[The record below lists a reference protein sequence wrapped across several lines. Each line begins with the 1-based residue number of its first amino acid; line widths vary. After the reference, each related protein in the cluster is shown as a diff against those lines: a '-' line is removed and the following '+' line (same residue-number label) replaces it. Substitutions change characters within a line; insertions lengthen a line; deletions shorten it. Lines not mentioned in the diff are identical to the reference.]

1 MLAQAKVKLMALVL
15 MAGSAQAQGPR
26 VAMGL
31 DLDTEGLSVELPSQW
46 PTRRASDGA
55 NPRSGPQPEVVEPPA
70 VARYSARVPKGDL
83 RLETR
88 LERHTYE
95 GLRKGRNKLGSA
107 DILAGGYSVVGES
120 MVHTTRS
127 IDLFYGASHNVT
139 LFASVPIHE
148 KSITSRVVGF
158 GPLDQTSSG
167 IGDVVTG
174 IVYAYRD
181 KPNSRLHVHL
191 GVGLPTGEIAASDL
205 GADGTSERLP
215 FPMQL
220 GGGTY
225 DVHNG
230 ATWVNRL
237 DVWTVGMHG
246 RMRIH
251 FRENDEGWARGDSFD
266 FDFWVA
272 RPVFSFL
279 DFNLRLHNASWGDY
293 YGTAPAGSNPD
304 DNPLSEIH
312 RQGGMR
318 TDAGMGLALDLG
330 PVGRISLDGALPID
344 EWLDGPQFSTQRTL
358 SLSWHL
364 SF

>member
-1 MLAQAKVKLMALVL
+1 MKVNLLALIL
-15 MAGSAQAQGPR
+15 MAGSAHAQGPR
-26 VAMGL
+26 AAMEL
-31 DLDTEGLSVELPSQW
+31 DPNTEGLSIGFLSQV
-46 PTRRASDGA
+46 PARRTSDGTTPFIGSQTKVA
-55 NPRSGPQPEVVEPPA
+55 ELPA

-88 LERHTYE
+88 LERHSYE
-95 GLRKGRNKLGSA
+95 GLLKGRNKLDSA
-107 DILAGGYSVVGES
+107 DLTAGGYSVAGES

-127 IDLFYGASHNVT
+127 LDLFYGATHNVT

-148 KSITSRVVGF
+148 RSMTSRVVGF

-167 IGDVVTG
+167 IGDVITG

-181 KPNSRLHVHL
+181 KPTSKLHVHL
-191 GVGLPTGEIAASDL
+191 GVGLPTGEIDADDL
-205 GADGTSERLP
+205 GANGTSERLP
-215 FPMQL
+215 LPMQL

-225 DVHNG
+225 DIYNG
-230 ATWVNRL
+230 ATWVNRM
-237 DVWTVGMHG
+237 DVWTMGMHG

-251 FRENDEGWARGDSFD
+251 FGENDEGWAHGDSFN
-266 FDFWVA
+266 FDFWIA

-293 YGTAPAGSNPD
+293 YGTAPASSNPD
-304 DNPLSEIH
+304 DNPLAEIH
-312 RQGGMR
+312 RQGGTR
-318 TDAGMGLALDLG
+318 TDGGMGLALDLG
-330 PVGRISLDGALPID
+330 PVGRISLDGTLPID

>member
-1 MLAQAKVKLMALVL
+1 MMKLLALIL
-15 MAGSAQAQGPR
+15 MAGSVHAQGPR
-26 VAMGL
+26 VPM
-31 DLDTEGLSVELPSQW
+31 DLDPDSEELPLL
-46 PTRRASDGA
+46 RMREAVDGN
-55 NPRSGPQPEVVEPPA
+55 NPRQRPQPAVVEPPA
-70 VARYSARVPKGDL
+70 VVRYTARVPKGHV

-95 GLRKGRNKLGSA
+95 GLRDGRNDLDSS
-107 DILAGGYSVVGES
+107 DLVSGGYSVVGES
-120 MVHTTRS
+120 MVHTTRTV
-127 IDLFYGASHNVT
+127 DLFYGASHNMT

-148 KSITSRVVGF
+148 RTITSQVVGF

-174 IVYAYRD
+174 IVYAYKD
-181 KPNSRLHVHL
+181 KPNSKLHVHL
-191 GVGLPTGEIAASDL
+191 GVGLPTGETGADDL
-205 GADGTSERLP
+205 GAGGTNERLP
-215 FPMQL
+215 LAMQL

-225 DVHNG
+225 DIHNG
-230 ATWVNRL
+230 ATWVNRM

-251 FRENDEGWARGDSFD
+251 LGENDEGWAHGDSFN
-266 FDFWVA
+266 FDFWIA

-293 YGTAPAGSNPD
+293 YGTAPASSNPD

-318 TDAGMGLALDLG
+318 TDGGVGLALDLG
-330 PVGRISLDGALPID
+330 PVGRISLDGTLPID

-358 SLSWHL
+358 SLSWQL

>member
-1 MLAQAKVKLMALVL
+1 MLAQAKMKLMALVL
-15 MAGSAQAQGPR
+15 MAGSAHAQDPL

-31 DLDTEGLSVELPSQW
+31 ELDTEGLSVELPSQL
-46 PTRRASDGA
+46 PTRRTSDGA
-55 NPRSGPQPEVVEPPA
+55 NLRSGPQPEVVEPPA
-70 VARYSARVPKGDL
+70 VARYSARVSKGDL
-83 RLETR
+83 RVETR
-88 LERHTYE
+88 LERHSYE
-95 GLRKGRNKLGSA
+95 GLRKGRDNLGSISY
-107 DILAGGYSVVGES
+107 DVEGES

-148 KSITSRVVGF
+148 RSITSQVVGF
-158 GPLDQTSSG
+158 GSLDQTSSG
-167 IGDVVTG
+167 MGDVVTG
-174 IVYAYRD
+174 IVYAYSD
-181 KPNSRLHVHL
+181 KPNSKFHVHL
-191 GVGLPTGEIAASDL
+191 GVGLPTGEITASDL
-205 GADGTSERLP
+205 GTDGTSERLP

-225 DVHNG
+225 DIHNG

-251 FRENDEGWARGDSFD
+251 FGENDEGWARGDSFD

-272 RPVFSFL
+272 RPIFSFL
-279 DFNLRLHNASWGDY
+279 DFNLRLHNSSWGDY

-330 PVGRISLDGALPID
+330 PLGRISLDGALPVD
-344 EWLDGPQFSTQRTL
+344 EWLDGPQFSTQSTL